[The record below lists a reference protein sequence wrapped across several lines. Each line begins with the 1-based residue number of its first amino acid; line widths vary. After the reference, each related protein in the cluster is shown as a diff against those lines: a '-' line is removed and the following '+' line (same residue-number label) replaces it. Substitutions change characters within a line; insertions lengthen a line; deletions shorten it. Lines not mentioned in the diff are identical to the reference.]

1 MVFQADF
8 IQLYKRIQ
16 PADIKVSIGLIELK
30 LIIHIIKTRLYLIV
44 SKLLVLQRQ
53 LNQLI
58 QC

>member
-16 PADIKVSIGLIELK
+16 PADVKVSIGLIELK
-30 LIIHIIKTRLYLIV
+30 LIIHIIKTRLYLMV